1 MSELKLYKFASI
13 YEMSS
18 GISSKPEQAGHG
30 SPFVSFKTVFNNYFL
45 PKELTDLMHTSETE
59 QKVYSVKEGDIFL
72 TRTSETLDELG
83 MSSVALKNYSK
94 ATFSGFLKRLRP
106 IQSGIV
112 YHKYMAFYLRSLLFR
127 KTMSN
132 NAIMTL
138 RASFNEQ
145 IFSYLNLLLPSYEK
159 QKKVGDLLFLIYDK
173 IELNNRINAELE
185 AMAKTLY
192 DYWFVQ
198 FDFPDANGKPY
209 KSLGGKMVYNDELK
223 REIPEGWKVIELND
237 IISRCATGLNPRKN
251 FKLGNG
257 NNYYVTI
264 KNIKNGKIILDNKC
278 DRIDDAALAVIDKR
292 SDLKKGDILFTSIE
306 PVGTTY
312 LIKEQPLNWN
322 INESV
327 FTIRPNYNKIT
338 SEYLYLLL
346 SSSEMKCFTKNRAYG
361 SIHKGIRHNTLKSF
375 KLALPDNSLIKDITI
390 KLNPILSY
398 IYILE
403 KENLHLTSLRDWLLP
418 MLMNGQ
424 VGFKET
430 YQEQTQTVNLAA
442 EAEVEYK
449 PTVKNDNF
457 YKIQNVYAVLYA
469 NKLINV
475 QQGEMALAKDMYL
488 VDRIAQVNTGF
499 AYAQHNWGSFDPTF
513 KKTINNTQYF
523 AKCNFP
529 NSKAYYCD
537 TADNGYLLAKIP
549 NELKEKANATIA
561 ELHNKIFKDY
571 FGTKKAEMKELYAT
585 VLKCIEDTK
594 STDFAIIRQAMK
606 NWKTPKQNFPDKASK
621 FSEQQTKEALIVII
635 KEGWGKKVLNRM
647 EG

>member
-1 MSELKLYKFASI
+1 
-13 YEMSS
+13 MSS

-45 PKELTDLMHTSETE
+45 PDELTDLMHTSETE

-72 TRTSETLDELG
+72 TRTSETLNELG
-83 MSSVALKNYSK
+83 MSSVALKDYSK

-138 RASFNEQ
+138 RASLNEQ
-145 IFSYLNLLLPSYEK
+145 IFSYLNLLLPSYEE
-159 QKKVGDLLFLIYDK
+159 QKKAGDLLFLIYDK

-185 AMAKTLY
+185 AMSKTLY

-198 FDFPDANGKPY
+198 FDFPDVNGKPY
-209 KSLGGKMVYNDELK
+209 KSSGGKMVYNEELK
-223 REIPEGWKVIELND
+223 REIPEGWRVVELND
-237 IISRCATGLNPRKN
+237 VISRCATGLNPREN

-264 KNIKNGKIILDNKC
+264 KNIKNGKVILDNKC
-278 DRIDDAALAVIDKR
+278 DRINDEALTVINKR
-292 SDLKKGDILFTSIE
+292 SDLKNGDVLFTSIE

-312 LIKEQPLNWN
+312 LIKEQPRNWN

-338 SEYLYLLL
+338 SEYLYFLL

-375 KLALPDNSLIKDITI
+375 KLALPDIGLIEDMTI

-398 IYILE
+398 IYTLE
-403 KENLHLTSLRDWLLP
+403 KENIRLASFRDWLLP

-424 VGFKET
+424 VGFNEA
-430 YQEQTQTVNLAA
+430 YQEQIQTVNVSV
-442 EAEVEYK
+442 EAEVVCK
-449 PTVKNDNF
+449 PTPKNDNS
-457 YKIQNVYAVLYA
+457 
-469 NKLINV
+469 
-475 QQGEMALAKDMYL
+475 L
-488 VDRIAQVNTGF
+488 VG
-499 AYAQHNWGSFDPTF
+499 
-513 KKTINNTQYF
+513 
-523 AKCNFP
+523 
-529 NSKAYYCD
+529 
-537 TADNGYLLAKIP
+537 
-549 NELKEKANATIA
+549 LKEEKKEKDPIINLPQQQDERFEFWLSSQGLAARGEIDKTTLR
-561 ELHNKIFKDY
+561 EIFNVMDEEEY
-571 FGTKKAEMKELYAT
+571 
-585 VLKCIEDTK
+585 
-594 STDFAIIRQAMK
+594 
-606 NWKTPKQNFPDKASK
+606 
-621 FSEQQTKEALIVII
+621 
-635 KEGWGKKVLNRM
+635 GK
-647 EG
+647 